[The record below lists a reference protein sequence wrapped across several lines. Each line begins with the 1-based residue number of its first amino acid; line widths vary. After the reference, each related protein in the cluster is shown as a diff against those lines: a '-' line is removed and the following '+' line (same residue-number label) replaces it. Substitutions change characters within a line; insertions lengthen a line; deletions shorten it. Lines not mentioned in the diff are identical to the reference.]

1 MQPSLLYLI
10 FILDFPLIFHD
21 KFHSPNEDAECN
33 KATALTF
40 VDDINSTS
48 KEEADKSL
56 QDTML
61 NNLDECKEYMNANKL
76 ALNRPKT
83 KTFAIT
89 DDINIADSLSIPAVP
104 NAVRNTNIINIL
116 GIRV

>member
-1 MQPSLLYLI
+1 
-10 FILDFPLIFHD
+10 
-21 KFHSPNEDAECN
+21 
-33 KATALTF
+33 
-40 VDDINSTS
+40 
-48 KEEADKSL
+48 
-56 QDTML
+56 
-61 NNLDECKEYMNANKL
+61 MNANKL

-116 GIRV
+116 GIRVSANMKLNSHINDGKKCLLNQLTTRI